1 MYLIHF
7 FTYCVLYTH
16 QLLPLKIAEITAKNM
31 LKQQAGLL
39 HKSFI
44 SVIKKKHLSV
54 CYIWSV
60 GSYMPYS

>member
-16 QLLPLKIAEITAKNM
+16 QLLPLKVSEITAKNM

-44 SVIKKKHLSV
+44 SVIKKKNTFLSAI
-54 CYIWSV
+54 YDQ
-60 GSYMPYS
+60 

>member
-44 SVIKKKHLSV
+44 SVIKKKTPFCLL
-54 CYIWSV
+54 
-60 GSYMPYS
+60 YMISRVLHAL

>member
-16 QLLPLKIAEITAKNM
+16 QLLPLKVSEITAKNM

-44 SVIKKKHLSV
+44 SVIKKKKTPFCLL
-54 CYIWSV
+54 
-60 GSYMPYS
+60 YMISRVLHAL